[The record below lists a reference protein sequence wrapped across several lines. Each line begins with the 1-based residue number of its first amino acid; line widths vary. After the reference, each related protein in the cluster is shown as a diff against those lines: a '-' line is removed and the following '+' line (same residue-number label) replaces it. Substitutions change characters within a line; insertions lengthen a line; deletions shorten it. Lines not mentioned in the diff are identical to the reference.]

1 MIKIEVEKVGEELD
15 ISAEQQGNSLDN
27 LIELAAGVHR
37 IIYDMAENAEEFIA
51 IMFAFNRMLNGVDYE
66 GLKGVFTS
74 ELQQKHSRISR

>member
-15 ISAEQQGNSLDN
+15 VSVEQQGSGVDILV
-27 LIELAAGVHR
+27 ELAAGVHR
-37 IIYDMAENAEEFIA
+37 MIYDMAENAEEFIA

-74 ELQQKHSRISR
+74 ELQ